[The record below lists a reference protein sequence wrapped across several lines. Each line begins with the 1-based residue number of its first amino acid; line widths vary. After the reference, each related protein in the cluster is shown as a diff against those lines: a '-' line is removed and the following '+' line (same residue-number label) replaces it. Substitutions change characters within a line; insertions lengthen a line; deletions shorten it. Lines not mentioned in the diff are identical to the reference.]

1 MEFLAGGGIGFAYA
15 MIIVGFQDLLC
26 FSKMV
31 STNCILFGGGSNEL
45 CRSAWVK
52 TILGRVKKGSV
63 DPWVVAAALM
73 KLLVLLATWHSAIGV
88 EVPGSLHGAIFFTGF
103 PAGDLVRLDGC
114 GNDGCSRPVVI
125 AKGLASYG
133 GLLPWN
139 RSLLIA
145 LKTRY
150 VVQMDPWCQDSSCP
164 MTPLVDVERALGPG
178 DHGSFD
184 LGGLAWCHHSLF
196 IVFGGRAGAS
206 GVLRCTNC
214 SLGEDCTAS
223 CSLVD
228 GGSGPGKGEQQL
240 SGFAAGVT
248 CVGDH
253 VLITDNSNF
262 RVQAIPVGC
271 TSAPCDVRT
280 FASGLKWPLGIAAV
294 GDQRR
299 VLVTLDA
306 GIASFSRDGTER
318 RDNFSIRQDSG
329 FLCEGGGRILVA
341 SGGDGNVVSLDP
353 ACEGPNCREVLVWNS
368 TGSGE
373 RSGGAIAYMPYP
385 PMLNKEAQEEPVLIM

>member
-1 MEFLAGGGIGFAYA
+1 
-15 MIIVGFQDLLC
+15 
-26 FSKMV
+26 
-31 STNCILFGGGSNEL
+31 
-45 CRSAWVK
+45 
-52 TILGRVKKGSV
+52 
-63 DPWVVAAALM
+63 M
-73 KLLVLLATWHSAIGV
+73 KLLVLVATSAGV
-88 EVPGSLHGAIFFTGF
+88 VGSLQGAIFFTGF
-103 PAGDLVRLDGC
+103 PSGDLVRLECGDGC
-114 GNDGCSRPVVI
+114 RPVVI

-139 RSLLIA
+139 RSLLVA
-145 LKTRY
+145 LKKRY
-150 VVQMDPWCQDSSCP
+150 VVQLDPWCDSSCR

-196 IVFGGRAGAS
+196 IVFGGQSGAS

-214 SLGEDCTAS
+214 LLGDDCTPS

-228 GGSGPGKGEQQL
+228 GGSGPGKGPQQL

-271 TSAPCDVRT
+271 TSAPCDVGT
-280 FASGLKWPLGIAAV
+280 FASSLKWPLGIAAV

-299 VLVTLDA
+299 VFVTLDT
-306 GIASFSRDGTER
+306 GIVSFSREGTER
-318 RDNFSIRQDSG
+318 RDNVSIRQDSG
-329 FLCEGGGRILVA
+329 FLCEGEGRILVA

-353 ACEGPNCREVLVWNS
+353 ACEGPNCTEALVWNS
-368 TGSGE
+368 TGSGQ

-385 PMLNKEAQEEPVLIM
+385 PILNKEVLREEPVLIM

>member
-1 MEFLAGGGIGFAYA
+1 MPFCL
-15 MIIVGFQDLLC
+15 
-26 FSKMV
+26 
-31 STNCILFGGGSNEL
+31 
-45 CRSAWVK
+45 K

-114 GNDGCSRPVVI
+114 GSNDGCSRPVVI